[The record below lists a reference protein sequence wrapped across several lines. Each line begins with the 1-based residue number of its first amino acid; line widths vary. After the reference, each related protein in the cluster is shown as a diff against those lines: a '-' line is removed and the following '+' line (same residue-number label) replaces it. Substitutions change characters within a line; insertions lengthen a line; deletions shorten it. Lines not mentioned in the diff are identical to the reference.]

1 MAFSEYINFMKV
13 MPKAIGY
20 TFLRPTTPQLSGY
33 RASSAALLGN
43 KLEKGYLDNPSG
55 PMLI

>member
-1 MAFSEYINFMKV
+1 MKV

-20 TFLRPTTPQLSGY
+20 TLRPTTATTPQLSGY

>member
-1 MAFSEYINFMKV
+1 MKV
-13 MPKAIGY
+13 MPMAIGY
-20 TFLRPTTPQLSGY
+20 TTLRPTTPQLSGY

>member
-20 TFLRPTTPQLSGY
+20 TLSPTTPQLSGY

>member
-13 MPKAIGY
+13 MPKAIGSI
-20 TFLRPTTPQLSGY
+20 LRPTTPQLSGY

>member
-1 MAFSEYINFMKV
+1 MKV

-20 TFLRPTTPQLSGY
+20 TLRPKTPQLSGY